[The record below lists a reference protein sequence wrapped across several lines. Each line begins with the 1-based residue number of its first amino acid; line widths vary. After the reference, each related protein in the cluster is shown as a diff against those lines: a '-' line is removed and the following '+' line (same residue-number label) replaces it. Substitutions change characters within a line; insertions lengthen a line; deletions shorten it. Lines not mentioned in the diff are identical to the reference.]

1 MISPMKKLLL
11 AAKVVDREKVL
22 DVLKAAEAVH
32 VEAVDA
38 TTIRLPEGLSLEID
52 NCTRVISMLEQVS
65 PPENSKLVPPGTPSR
80 LVEEVIGHARAIP
93 QLKDKL
99 VHLRREIEELTPWG
113 QLGLNDIKCLLE
125 NAVKVKLLKGPIDSV
140 ESIKAEAITQVN
152 RESGLAYVVAAG
164 REEISY
170 DPSFI
175 EVPIPER
182 DVNTI
187 DTEMVNF
194 ERQIEE
200 HEEAISCASLRLE
213 DLRKHYLKL
222 LNRKRQSEVATGV
235 YQEDAIFVMSGWCP
249 EDRGEDLGKAFEQE
263 NLKVA
268 LQFSD
273 PEGEEIPPTMLKN
286 SPWAQSIA
294 PLYEFMGMTP
304 SYHEADISGMF
315 LIMLTVFS
323 AFLLA
328 DAGYGLIV
336 FLAVAAA
343 YMPLLKKGV
352 DKKALNLGLFLF
364 GGVSI
369 YGLLTNTWFGETY
382 RLVSSYTFDPNT
394 SDGTIFLQGICFL
407 MGTVH
412 LSVGHI
418 YKALR
423 RKIDITI
430 LSEIGWVAFLWAMYG
445 VICSLILKQD
455 FLMPSS
461 WIMPLFKVSG
471 VLILLFSANEGG
483 IFARLG
489 AGFGAILQNASAC
502 FSDIVSYIRL
512 WAVGL
517 AGGKVAMAFNAI
529 AAMVPWLVVKVPIY
543 VFGHGINIILGI
555 IAVLAHGVRLN
566 LLEFS
571 NHLELEW
578 AGRKYDPFKEIR

>member
-11 AAKVVDREKVL
+11 AARISDREKVL
-22 DVLKAAEAVH
+22 ELLKSVEAVH
-32 VEAVDA
+32 VEPVDPA
-38 TTIRLPEGLSLEID
+38 SVKLPDGLNLELE
-52 NCTRVISMLEQVS
+52 NCSRVIAILEQVQ
-65 PPENSKLVPPGTPSR
+65 PPENTKLVTPGTPSR
-80 LVEEVIGHARAIP
+80 LVEEVLGHAKAIP
-93 QLKDKL
+93 ELKEKL
-99 VHLRREIEELTPWG
+99 VQLRREIEELTPWG
-113 QLGLNDIKCLLE
+113 QLGLNDIKYLLE
-125 NAVKVKLLKGPIDSV
+125 NGVSVKLFKGPVDEVNQIQANARTL
-140 ESIKAEAITQVN
+140 INQEAGI
-152 RESGLAYVVAAG
+152 AFVVAASASG
-164 REEISY
+164 I
-170 DPSFI
+170 DAPSSFS
-175 EVPIPER
+175 EVSIPTR
-182 DVNTI
+182 DVNSI

-194 ERQIEE
+194 ERLIEE
-200 HEEAISCASLRLE
+200 HQEAISCASLRLE

-222 LNRKRQSEVATGV
+222 LNKKQHSEVSTGV
-235 YQEDAIFVMSGWCP
+235 HHEDVIFVLSGWCP
-249 EDRGEDLGKAFEQE
+249 ADKADELGSAFEE
-263 NLKVA
+263 EGIHVGLE
-268 LQFSD
+268 FSEPGPD
-273 PEGEEIPPTMLKN
+273 EVPPTQLKN

-315 LIMLTVFS
+315 LIMLSVFS

-336 FLAVAAA
+336 FIALALA
-343 YMPLLKKGV
+343 YVPLVKKGV
-352 DKKALNLGLFLF
+352 DKNALKLGLFLF

-369 YGLLTNTWFGETY
+369 YGLLTNTWFGENY
-382 RLVSSYTFDPNT
+382 RLFSGYTFDPNT
-394 SDGTIFLQGICFL
+394 QDGTIFLQGICFL

-412 LSVGHI
+412 LSVGHL

-430 LSEIGWVAFLWAMYG
+430 LSEIGWVAFLWGMYG

-461 WIMPLFKVSG
+461 WIMPLFKASG
-471 VLILLFSANEGG
+471 VLILLFSVNEGG
-483 IFARLG
+483 IFARIG

-517 AGGKVAMAFNAI
+517 AGGKVAMAFNDI
-529 AAMVPWLVVKVPIY
+529 AAMLPMFVLKVPVY
-543 VFGHGINIILGI
+543 VFGHAINIILGV

>member
-1 MISPMKKLLL
+1 MKKLLL
-11 AAKVVDREKVL
+11 AAKVVDREKVI

-113 QLGLNDIKCLLE
+113 QLGLNDIKYLLE
-125 NAVKVKLLKGPIDSV
+125 NGVKVKLLKGPIDSV
-140 ESIKAEAITQVN
+140 ESIKAEAITLVN
-152 RESGLAYVVAAG
+152 REAGLAYVVAAA

-249 EDRGEDLGKAFEQE
+249 ADRGEDLGKAFEQE

-268 LQFSD
+268 LQFSE

-336 FLAVAAA
+336 FLVVAAA